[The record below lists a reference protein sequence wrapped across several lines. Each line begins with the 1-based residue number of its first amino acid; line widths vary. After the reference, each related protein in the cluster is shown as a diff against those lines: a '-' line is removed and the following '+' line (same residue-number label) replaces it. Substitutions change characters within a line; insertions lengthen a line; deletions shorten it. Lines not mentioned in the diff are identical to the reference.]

1 MKGDFARVTFD
12 PANHYSQVFQQQGRV
27 LLEADWNEQGRIQQY
42 LLRSFITDL
51 VGPCWASGTGF
62 AITATDA
69 KGNSKQLG
77 DWKLS
82 QGHFYV
88 DGILC
93 ELDQDCT
100 LATQPNLPTPD
111 DGADGSSG
119 LANPPPQYALW
130 MDVWERHLSYVEAPR
145 IADIA
150 LDGVDTASRM
160 QTVWQLRLLS
170 QTAAVA
176 LLKDVEGALQIRL
189 KATTG
194 DTTAINGQIQQIAT
208 LKNQISGSADSN
220 ETDTC
225 ALIRDVLNARNNN
238 ACPQLTAELKSGSAD
253 GDPCSI
259 AADARYSGCENQ
271 LYRVEIHDK
280 GLPGSG
286 GASFKW
292 SRENGSVIFP
302 ITSAS
307 TPTVE
312 GSQTKMT
319 VTLASLGRD
328 DRLGLAVGDWVELV
342 DDAYTLRQQASPL
355 LQVAAIE
362 IPARIVT
369 LQTSKTQQPYGV
381 TLGKRPYVRRWDQ
394 QKGASQTGAIPV
406 MEGADGAVELESG
419 VLVTFQP
426 GGLYATGDY
435 WVIAARV
442 ADGGSL
448 DWPTQDDGSP
458 KPLSASGL
466 HHYAVLGLH
475 DEKNAYKECCCRFGP
490 LCTRLRQTSAQST
503 DAIANVASAT
513 GKVAASGRSAK
524 TASTPSASPTPST
537 PSASPTP
544 SASSAPSA

>member
-51 VGPCWASGTGF
+51 VGPCWAPGTGF
-62 AITATDA
+62 AIGATDSNGTA
-69 KGNSKQLG
+69 LPLTN
-77 DWKLS
+77 WALS

-93 ELDQDCT
+93 ELEQSCT

-119 LANPPPQYALW
+119 FASPPAQYALW
-130 MDVWERHLSYVEAPR
+130 LDVWERHLSYVEVPE

-160 QTVWQLRLLS
+160 ETVWQLRMLS
-170 QTAAVA
+170 QAMATA
-176 LLKDVEGALQIRL
+176 LLTDVGSALQTRL
-189 KATTG
+189 KSVTG
-194 DTTAINGQIQQIAT
+194 DTVATNAINGQIKQIT
-208 LKNQISGSADSN
+208 DLQTQISTGAN
-220 ETDTC
+220 PNQTDACT
-225 ALIRDVLNARNNN
+225 LVRNVLGARISN
-238 ACPQLTAELKSGSAD
+238 ACPQLTAELKASNAD
-253 GDPCSI
+253 SDPCSI

-286 GASFKW
+286 ASFKW

-302 ITSAS
+302 ITSSS
-307 TPTVE
+307 TPT
-312 GSQTKMT
+312 SDSSATTMT

-342 DDAYTLRQQASPL
+342 DDAYTLRQQPSPL
-355 LQVAAIE
+355 LKVAAIE
-362 IPARIVT
+362 MPSRVVT
-369 LQTSKTQQPYGV
+369 LQTSKSQQPYGV
-381 TLGKRPYVRRWDQ
+381 NLGKHPYVRRWDQ
-394 QKGASQTGAIPV
+394 QNGTSADGTIPV
-406 MEGADGAVELESG
+406 VEGDDGAVELENG
-419 VLVTFQP
+419 VLVTFRS

-435 WVIAARV
+435 WLIPARV

-448 DWPTQDDGSP
+448 DWPTQDG
-458 KPLSASGL
+458 KPIPANANGL
-466 HHYAVLGLH
+466 HHYAVLGLY
-475 DEKNAYKECCCRFGP
+475 DDKNGYKECCCRFGS
-490 LCTRLRQTSAQST
+490 LCTLLRQSSLLSA
-503 DAIANVASAT
+503 DATASVPVAT
-513 GKVAASGRSAK
+513 GKAAASGRSGK
-524 TASTPSASPTPST
+524 TSTG
-537 PSASPTP
+537 
-544 SASSAPSA
+544 